1 MRRLLAIAVLA
12 GALPAA
18 ALAAVPVPRNVV
30 IAVDRNVPIA
40 NFMPTRMLAGFE
52 YASWSYRRGVLRM
65 QFRAAGGR
73 TIVWTV
79 QPMTGTCDA
88 GRQKSFQL
96 GGNKVWWAE
105 GGGAQRAWCCTFA
118 ADGVPMRMTASSTT
132 PATRLA
138 DVGLGRVV
146 ASGKRY

>member
-1 MRRLLAIAVLA
+1 VRRLVAIAVVA
-12 GALPAA
+12 GVLPAA
-18 ALAAVPVPRNVV
+18 AFAAAPVPRNVV
-30 IAVDRNVPIA
+30 VAVDRNVPIA
-40 NFMPTRMLAGFE
+40 NFMPTRMLAGFK
-52 YASWSYRRGVLRM
+52 YASWSYKRGVLRM
-65 QFRAAGGR
+65 QFRGPAGR

-96 GGNKVWWAE
+96 GGNKVWWAQN
-105 GGGAQRAWCCTFA
+105 GGTQRAWRCTFA

-132 PATRLA
+132 PPTKLA